1 MNNNYNNQ
9 SPSQGYHGYGQ
20 PPQPQQQQAQQHH
33 HFGNLGES
41 FSQLNI
47 GVGER
52 WNDLQSHLHMP
63 GRPHQQEGGGPGEV
77 VCGPLLRYIDI
88 NYTTRQWRG
97 SILVVSSDRYAPPI
111 EIQLTEP
118 ATQRTTTIKPEAERL
133 DTYRRKYHFWR
144 YEVRLPL
151 TDQAQVATYST
162 PHNNWAQPSF
172 QMHLPAYFESMR
184 FMFYSCNGFSDVP
197 QEVKDKFGEK
207 EAPLWADVLDRHE
220 VLPFHVLLGGGDQ
233 LYQDRLI
240 KEDFMKPW
248 VDEKDPAKRLAM
260 NLTDN
265 MKQGFEEFY
274 FNNYVINFGFK
285 GNPVVAKAFA
295 TIPSMNMWDDHDI
308 IDGYGSYPPEM
319 QQAECFQVLF
329 ANACRFYYLF
339 QQHTTVEL
347 ARRHGMIQGSL
358 PTCQNLISTLGPD
371 IGFLSLD
378 CRGER
383 TKHEVCKA
391 KTYDIVFDAL
401 QTMIPPTVKHL
412 LVLTGVPLI
421 YPRLTLFENLMDGAA
436 GFNLATIA
444 GKTGALGDII
454 SGQLNKWNGDP
465 ELLDD
470 MNDHWTAG
478 NHELERKTFIERL
491 QQYARE
497 RSIRVSFLGG
507 DVHCCGAG
515 KMYSK
520 DMKEKEEGDPFFM
533 VQIIS
538 SAIVNVPPPQAL
550 LTVLNQNS
558 GFITFNGNTEERMYN
573 LFKRSPN
580 GNTRQNKKLMGM
592 RNYCAGYYDEQTG
605 KINFWIQAEKEVGVK
620 GTMGYLIDVPKLVFG
635 QAGYHMS
642 QQDKRQVLADL
653 LRQQQQQQHQQQP
666 FFGGLDHQRREQGDE
681 GHFHRL
687 QSKIGGFMMPQ
698 PHN

>member
-1 MNNNYNNQ
+1 MQNYGNQ
-9 SPSQGYHGYGQ
+9 PNYQGYGQ
-20 PPQPQQQQAQQHH
+20 QPPQQQGQQGV
-33 HFGNLGES
+33 FDQFSQS
-41 FSQLNI
+41 FSNLH
-47 GVGER
+47 VGER
-52 WNDLQSHLHMP
+52 WNSISQHVPHLH
-63 GRPHQQEGGGPGEV
+63 RPHHESGPPGEV

-88 NYTTRQWRG
+88 DYSTRVWRG
-97 SILVVSSDRYAPPI
+97 SILVVSTDNHAPPI
-111 EIQLTEP
+111 EIHLTSNNSG
-118 ATQRTTTIKPEAERL
+118 QVNNVVKPPAERL
-133 DTYRRKYHFWR
+133 DTFRGKYHFWR
-144 YEVRLPL
+144 YDVRIVLQDVGQ
-151 TDQAQVATYST
+151 TATYST
-162 PHNNWAQPSF
+162 PHNNWAAPSF
-172 QMHLPAYFESMR
+172 SLALPAYHESMR

-207 EAPLWADVLDRHE
+207 TAPLWQDVLDRHE

-240 KEDFMKPW
+240 KEDFMIPW
-248 VDEKDPAKRLAM
+248 VEEKDPAKRLAM
-260 NLTDN
+260 KLSPK
-265 MKQGFEEFY
+265 MIEGFEEFY
-274 FNNYVINFGFK
+274 FSNYCKNFGFK
-285 GNPVVAKAFA
+285 ENPVVAKAFA

-308 IDGYGSYPPEM
+308 IDGYGSYPADM
-319 QQAECFQVLF
+319 QRAECFQVLF
-329 ANACRFYYLF
+329 ANASRFYYLF

-347 ARRHGMIQGSL
+347 APTHGMYRGSL
-358 PTCQNLISTLGPD
+358 ETCNHLVSTLGPD
-371 IGFLSLD
+371 IGFISVD

-383 TKHEVCKA
+383 TKHDICKPA
-391 KTYDIVFDAL
+391 TYNIIFDL
-401 QTMIPPTVKHL
+401 IQTLIPNTVKHL

-454 SGQLNKWNGDP
+454 GGQLNKWNGDP

-478 NHELERKTFIERL
+478 NHEVERKTFIERL
-491 QQYARE
+491 QQYARD

-515 KMYSK
+515 KLFSK
-520 DMKEKEEGDPFFM
+520 DMKDKEEGDPNLM

-558 GFITFNGNTEERMYN
+558 SFITFNGNTEERMYN

-580 GNTRQNKKLMGM
+580 GNTRNNKKLMGM
-592 RNYCAGYYDEQTG
+592 RNYCAGYYDESTG

-620 GTMGYLIDVPKLVFG
+620 GTMGYLVDVPRLLFG
-635 QAGYHMS
+635 QAGYHLYH
-642 QQDKRQVLADL
+642 QNKKQL
-653 LRQQQQQQHQQQP
+653 LNDIFQPNPYGNHHFPHHQQQP
-666 FFGGLDHQRREQGDE
+666 QQPQQPNYEDSGREHH
-681 GHFHRL
+681 HFRRL
-687 QSKIGGFMMPQ
+687 QNAIGGFVMPQ
-698 PHN
+698 PNN